1 MTDIALIV
9 LAAGKGMRMK
19 SALPKV
25 MHRAAGRTLLGHV
38 LAAAAGL
45 SPKRAVVVVGPDMD
59 AVGLEAQGYFP
70 GCNVVIQQ
78 ERQGTAHAVSM
89 AKAGLEGFSGTI
101 LVLYADVPLIQTA
114 SLSALAGKLDKK
126 TSVAVLGFEAA
137 DPYGY
142 GRLLKAKNG
151 SIRAIR
157 EELDA
162 SSQERKIRLCNS
174 GILSVNSRT
183 LWKLLPQI
191 KNKNAKREYY
201 LTDLVELAV
210 KADLRVGLAT
220 CSETEVAGVND
231 RVQLASIEAE
241 LQAQYRRNAMLGGAT
256 LVTPNTVYFSA
267 DTKIGMDVVIEP
279 NVFFGPGVN
288 IGDNVHILANSH
300 LEGASI
306 SSGARIGPFARL
318 RPGAEIGEDAHIG
331 NFVEVKKAMVGQ
343 GAKANHLDLYR
354 RCQGGG
360 RCTNIGAG
368 TITCNYDGFEKHLT
382 DIGAGVF
389 VGSNTA
395 LVAPV
400 KIGDGANIAAGS
412 VITRDVPA
420 EFACHYPRR
429 STGEGWLGDALPEN
443 ERKPQGRKG
452 QGLGVKHVWNCRHS
466 WQATGGRRAS
476 LRRCAAWNT
485 AAMIQP
491 ALQRLRTAESSGA
504 GRRASCA
511 IWKTACGKR
520 R

>member
-59 AVGLEAQGYFP
+59 AVGLEAQRYFP
-70 GCNVVIQQ
+70 GCSVVIQQ

-89 AKAGLEGFSGTI
+89 AKAGLDGFSGTI

-114 SLSALAGKLDKK
+114 SLSALAGRLDKK
-126 TSVAVLGFEAA
+126 TSVAILGFEAA

-162 SSQERKIRLCNS
+162 SPQERKIRLCNS
-174 GILSVNSRT
+174 GILSVTSRA

-201 LTDLVELAV
+201 LTDLVELAT
-210 KADLRVGLAT
+210 KAGLQVGLAT
-220 CSETEVAGVND
+220 CPETEVAGVND
-231 RVQLASIEAE
+231 RVQLAAIEAE

-256 LVTPNTVYFSA
+256 LVAPDTVYFSA
-267 DTKIGMDVVIEP
+267 DTKSGMDVVIEP
-279 NVFFGPGVN
+279 NVFFGPNVT

-318 RPGAEIGEDAHIG
+318 RPGAEIDEDAHIG
-331 NFVEVKKAMVGQ
+331 NFVEVKKAIIGR
-343 GAKANHLDLYR
+343 GAKANHLSYIGDAR
-354 RCQGGG
+354 VGAGS
-360 RCTNIGAG
+360 NIGAG
-368 TITCNYDGFEKHLT
+368 TITCNYDGFEKHVT
-382 DIGAGVF
+382 DIGSRVF

-420 EFACHYPRR
+420 DSLAITRADLHVKD
-429 STGEGWLGDALPEN
+429 GWASRY
-443 ERKPQGRKG
+443 RKIKESRK
-452 QGLGVKHVWNCRHS
+452 
-466 WQATGGRRAS
+466 
-476 LRRCAAWNT
+476 AAK
-485 AAMIQP
+485 A
-491 ALQRLRTAESSGA
+491 
-504 GRRASCA
+504 
-511 IWKTACGKR
+511 KV
-520 R
+520 

>member
-9 LAAGKGMRMK
+9 LAAGKGTRMK

-59 AVGLEAQGYFP
+59 AVGLEAQRYFP

-137 DPYGY
+137 DPHGY

-162 SSQERKIRLCNS
+162 SPQERKIRLCNS
-174 GILSVNSRT
+174 GILSVNSST

-201 LTDLVELAV
+201 LTDLVEMAA
-210 KADLRVGLAT
+210 KAGLQVGLAT
-220 CSETEVAGVND
+220 CPETEVAGVND
-231 RVQLASIEAE
+231 RVQLATIEAE

-256 LVTPNTVYFSA
+256 LVAPDTVYFSA

-279 NVFFGPGVN
+279 NVFFGPGVT

-331 NFVEVKKAMVGQ
+331 NFVEVKKAIIGR
-343 GAKANHLDLYR
+343 GSKANHLSYIGDAR
-354 RCQGGG
+354 VGAGA
-360 RCTNIGAG
+360 NIGAG
-368 TITCNYDGFEKHLT
+368 TITCNYDGFEKHVT
-382 DIGAGVF
+382 DIGSRVF

-420 EFACHYPRR
+420 DSLAITRADLHVKD
-429 STGEGWLGDALPEN
+429 GWASRY
-443 ERKPQGRKG
+443 RKIKESRK
-452 QGLGVKHVWNCRHS
+452 
-466 WQATGGRRAS
+466 
-476 LRRCAAWNT
+476 AAK
-485 AAMIQP
+485 A
-491 ALQRLRTAESSGA
+491 
-504 GRRASCA
+504 
-511 IWKTACGKR
+511 KV
-520 R
+520 

>member
-1 MTDIALIV
+1 MSDIALIV
-9 LAAGKGMRMK
+9 LAAGKGTRMK

-45 SPKRAVVVVGPDMD
+45 SPKRAVVVVGPEMD
-59 AVGLEAQGYFP
+59 AVGLEAQRYFP

-126 TSVAVLGFEAA
+126 TPVAILGFEAA

-151 SIRAIR
+151 SVRAIR

-162 SSQERKIRLCNS
+162 SPQERKIRLCNS
-174 GILSVNSRT
+174 GILSVNSST

-201 LTDLVELAV
+201 LTDLVELAA
-210 KADLRVGLAT
+210 KAGLQVGLAI
-220 CSETEVAGVND
+220 CPETEVAGVND
-231 RVQLASIEAE
+231 RVQLATIEAE

-256 LVTPNTVYFSA
+256 LVAPGTVYFSA
-267 DTKIGMDVVIEP
+267 DSKIGMDVVIEP

-331 NFVEVKKAMVGQ
+331 NFVEVKKAIVGR
-343 GAKANHLDLYR
+343 GSKANHLSYIGDAR
-354 RCQGGG
+354 VGAGA
-360 RCTNIGAG
+360 NIGAG
-368 TITCNYDGFEKHLT
+368 TITCNYDGFEKHVT
-382 DIGAGVF
+382 DIGSRVF

-420 EFACHYPRR
+420 DSLAITRADLHVKD
-429 STGEGWLGDALPEN
+429 GWASRY
-443 ERKPQGRKG
+443 RKIKESRK
-452 QGLGVKHVWNCRHS
+452 
-466 WQATGGRRAS
+466 
-476 LRRCAAWNT
+476 AAK
-485 AAMIQP
+485 A
-491 ALQRLRTAESSGA
+491 
-504 GRRASCA
+504 
-511 IWKTACGKR
+511 KV
-520 R
+520 